1 MSFAL
6 YLIGSMILI
15 AGLVYAAVLLNVPT
29 AWTIVGV
36 AVVLGLSI
44 LTAVRSTRQKDSA
57 S

>member
-6 YLIGSMILI
+6 YLIGSLILI
-15 AGLVYAAVLLNVPT
+15 GGLVYAAVLLSLPT
-29 AWTIVGV
+29 AWIVVGV